1 MKIKKSIARQLSVVF
16 IGLFVMVIAAN
27 LLANNF
33 LLERYHIYSLEKS
46 LIRVYGMIDSN
57 VSEDGVNK
65 EYFTENIA
73 AQCSANNMSLV
84 VVDENYTAIAWTSG
98 GNSGLMMA
106 RLNGYILELEKP
118 ENVLV
123 RTENYLIQK
132 KFEPMQNM
140 DFLEMWGDLT
150 SGGHFLIRIP
160 LSSIRVNAQISFRF
174 LVYFSIAAIAI
185 CILLVMALS
194 KRITRPIRELTDLSR
209 RMADLDFDARYTSG
223 GSDEIGELGEH
234 FNQMSETLEK
244 TISQLKSANNQ
255 LQLDIDRKEKIDRMR
270 TEFLSNVSHELKTPL
285 ALIQGYAEGLEECV
299 NDDEESRRFYCEVIM
314 DETSRMNTL
323 VRKLLTLNELEFG
336 NDKVELER
344 FDIAPLIN
352 GKIQSVQI
360 IAQQKMAE
368 ISYSGEETAGVWG
381 DEFKVEEVL
390 TNYLSNALN
399 HVDGERKI
407 EIRQTRREGK
417 VRISVFNTG
426 KPIPEEDIDRIWDK
440 FYKVDKAHSREYG
453 GSGVGLSIVKAI
465 MDSMHQEYGVI
476 NHPDGV
482 EFWFELDGD
491 GNAQMPPAE

>member
-1 MKIKKSIARQLSVVF
+1 MKKSIARQLSAVF
-16 IGLFVMVIAAN
+16 IGLIVLVMAAN

-33 LLERYHIYSLEKS
+33 LLERYYIYSLEKA
-46 LIRVYGMIDSN
+46 LTRVYGMIDEN
-57 VSEDGVNK
+57 VTEDGVNK
-65 EYFTENIA
+65 EYFTETIA
-73 AQCSANNMSLV
+73 NQCSANNMSLV
-84 VVDENYTAIAWTSG
+84 VVDDMYNAIAWTSG

-106 RLNGYILELEKP
+106 RLNGYVLDLEQP
-118 ENVLV
+118 ENVLI
-123 RTENYLIQK
+123 RKDNYLIQK
-132 KFEPMQNM
+132 KYEPMQNM

-174 LVYFSIAAIAI
+174 LVYFSLAAIVI

-194 KRITRPIRELTDLSR
+194 RRIARPIRELTDLSR
-209 RMADLDFDARYTSG
+209 RMANLDFDARYTSG

-255 LQLDIDRKEKIDRMR
+255 LQLDIDRKDKVDQMR
-270 TEFLSNVSHELKTPL
+270 REFLANVSHELKTPL

-299 NDDEESRRFYCEVIM
+299 NDDEENRKFYCEVIT
-314 DETSRMNTL
+314 DEASRMNLL
-323 VRKLLTLNELEFG
+323 VQKLLTLNQLEFG
-336 NDKVELER
+336 DDQVEMER
-344 FDIAPLIN
+344 FDIAALIE
-352 GKIQSVQI
+352 GKIQSI
-360 IAQQKMAE
+360 GILAQQKEADIAYVGDESVM
-368 ISYSGEETAGVWG
+368 VWG

-399 HVDGERKI
+399 HVDGERKV
-407 EIRQTRREGK
+407 EIRQTRTDGK

-426 KPIPEEDIDRIWDK
+426 SPIPEEDLDRIWDK

-465 MDSMHQEYGVI
+465 MDSMHQGYGVL

-482 EFWFELDGD
+482 EFWFELDSDSPQTGSA
-491 GNAQMPPAE
+491 GEG